1 MGVVFV
7 CFDKVVNHLNEL
19 LALLGFG
26 NAWLAVFSLS
36 AIIAKSSMIAA
47 LNRYISGAFR

>member
-19 LALLGFG
+19 LALLVFG
-26 NAWLAVFSLS
+26 NAWLVVFSLF
-36 AIIAKSSMIAA
+36 AIISKSSMTAT
-47 LNRYISGAFR
+47 LDCYISGIVS